1 MWGSLGLVAWT
12 HAGYPAALALLS
24 ARRTSLNPPL
34 SDELSDVRVALVIA
48 AHDEAEVIE
57 EKLANTAALDW
68 PGLEVIVASDGSTDD
83 TVARAQA
90 PGVRVL
96 DLPRGGKVAAQ
107 DAAVATTNAEIVAFS
122 DANSLWEPDALR
134 RLVAHFADPEVGY
147 VCGRLRLVDESGASA
162 DGLYWRYELWQR
174 AQESRLGSIT
184 AGNGGIYAVRRCA
197 YPALGSAHSHD
208 IALPHRLRRA
218 GLRSVYES
226 EAVATEPVARG
237 TWRRNVRM
245 QSRAWH
251 EVLRG
256 QMFAGQAPGYLAA
269 LVSHRLLR
277 YGSGVLHL
285 VALAAALAR
294 RDRPVLAGHAVFGA
308 AAAAGA
314 RLPRYYVIVTAA
326 SVAGLA
332 QALRAGPQTTWDV
345 VR

>member
-12 HAGYPAALALLS
+12 HAGYPAALALVTRLRGGETAGQA
-24 ARRTSLNPPL
+24 ARFTPGA
-34 SDELSDVRVALVIA
+34 VALVIA
-48 AHDEAEVIE
+48 AHDESEVIE

-107 DAAVATTNAEIVAFS
+107 DAAVAATDAEIVAFS

-134 RLVAHFADPEVGY
+134 RLVARFADPEVGY

-162 DGLYWRYELWQR
+162 EGLYWRYELWQR

-184 AGNGGIYAVRRCA
+184 AGNGGIYAVRRSA

-218 GLRSVYES
+218 GLRALYEP
-226 EAVATEPVARG
+226 EAVATEPIARG

-256 QMFAGQAPGYLAA
+256 GMFRGQPPGYLAA

-277 YGSGVLHL
+277 YGSGLLHL
-285 VALAAALAR
+285 VALGAALAR
-294 RDRPVLAGHAVFGA
+294 RDRPVLAAHAAFGA
-308 AAAAGA
+308 AVAAGV
-314 RLPRYYVIVTAA
+314 RLPRYYAVVTAA
-326 SVAGLA
+326 SVAGLV
-332 QALRAGPQTTWDV
+332 QTLREGPQTTWEV
-345 VR
+345 TR